1 MRSPMFEDAA
11 TRLLRLA
18 IVSAEILRHVSSNID
33 TYEVSFC
40 AYQMIKQIDEMA
52 ASSFDDKKS
61 KRLLN

>member
-1 MRSPMFEDAA
+1 MFEDSA
-11 TRLLRLA
+11 TSLLRLA
-18 IVSAEILRHVSSNID
+18 FVSAEILQHVSSNID

-52 ASSFDDKKS
+52 ASNFDDKKS